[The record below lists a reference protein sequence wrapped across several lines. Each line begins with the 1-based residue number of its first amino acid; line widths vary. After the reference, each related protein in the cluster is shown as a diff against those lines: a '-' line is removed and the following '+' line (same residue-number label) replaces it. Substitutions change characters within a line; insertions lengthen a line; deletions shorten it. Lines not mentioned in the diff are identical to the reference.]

1 MSHHPTTNLILLI
14 IAIAALP
21 LNIGVAQN
29 VSPVVQ
35 TKNDVSDPVTDADF
49 YLQKSV
55 AKITELQ
62 TFVNSLRSKSSL
74 RQLPYRPVMLSK
86 RDVKQ
91 AFYTLDLAKVEI
103 DQLPDHIRAGQ
114 LRQYQQLKRQAEQLK
129 QYLTVARTGAQ
140 AVLDPKGFPD
150 LKADAVRFRGIGM
163 TLANVDS
170 FQTDP
175 DLAATIFRQLPVAQ
189 QEADRI
195 VNKYDILI
203 KQRTIAGIQLAGL
216 SRYFA
221 SKRKSFEAIASQQQ
235 QSLRPQIKN
244 NLEQIA
250 KQLRRQGQGTGSN
263 KELIGLRDQIQKVD
277 TDLKLLKTIDPQALD
292 LTLSLRKKLID
303 LQARLQKTEP
313 SNNYVGDDRDD
324 LITAFSPMAAKL
336 DLANLRIPAKN
347 WTRRS
352 YWQYN
357 DEQWLKVDQSVLTVF
372 VLPSKNVSQA
382 ATSGWL
388 QYRLTKD
395 HLDDDTIF
403 IGSNEPTRMK

>member
-1 MSHHPTTNLILLI
+1 
-14 IAIAALP
+14 
-21 LNIGVAQN
+21 
-29 VSPVVQ
+29 
-35 TKNDVSDPVTDADF
+35 
-49 YLQKSV
+49 
-55 AKITELQ
+55 
-62 TFVNSLRSKSSL
+62 
-74 RQLPYRPVMLSK
+74 
-86 RDVKQ
+86 
-91 AFYTLDLAKVEI
+91 
-103 DQLPDHIRAGQ
+103 
-114 LRQYQQLKRQAEQLK
+114 
-129 QYLTVARTGAQ
+129 
-140 AVLDPKGFPD
+140 
-150 LKADAVRFRGIGM
+150 M
-163 TLANVDS
+163 TLANVAS

-175 DLAATIFRQLPVAQ
+175 DLAVTIFRQLPVAQ

-277 TDLKLLKTIDPQALD
+277 TDLKLLTAIDPQALD

-313 SNNYVGDDRDD
+313 SDNYAGDDRHE
-324 LITAFSPMAAKL
+324 LLTTFSPMAAKL

-395 HLDDDTIF
+395 HLDDDTIS

>member
-55 AKITELQ
+55 AKIAELQ

-129 QYLTVARTGAQ
+129 QYLTVARTGVQ

-250 KQLRRQGQGTGSN
+250 KQLPRQGQGTGSN
-263 KELIGLRDQIQKVD
+263 KELIGLRDQIQRVD

-292 LTLSLRKKLID
+292 LTLSLLID

-395 HLDDDTIF
+395 HLDDDTIS